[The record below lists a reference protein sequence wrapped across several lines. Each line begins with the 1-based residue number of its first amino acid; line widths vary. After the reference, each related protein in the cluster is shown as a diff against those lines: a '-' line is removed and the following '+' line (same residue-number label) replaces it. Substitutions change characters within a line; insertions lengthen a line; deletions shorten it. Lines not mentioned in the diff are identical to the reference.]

1 MFDKTM
7 DLIENEYSD
16 LASDI
21 SVMRLGPIDQELNV
35 LMSNAK
41 ICLQLSTREGFEVKV
56 SEALHKGVPVIVTRA
71 GGIPLQ
77 VKDGKSGF
85 LVDTGDYEKVAECM
99 YELFTDR
106 DLYAEMSEYAAAHVS
121 DEVSTVGNM
130 LSWLYLAD
138 TMTREDGKKLETNGA
153 WINDLA
159 REGAG
164 IPYEEGEPRLPRH
177 YKT

>member
-7 DLIENEYSD
+7 DLIENEYPD

-77 VKDGKSGF
+77 VEDGKSGF
-85 LVDTGDYEKVAECM
+85 WLTLAIMK
-99 YELFTDR
+99 R
-106 DLYAEMSEYAAAHVS
+106 W
-121 DEVSTVGNM
+121 
-130 LSWLYLAD
+130 LSICISCLL
-138 TMTREDGKKLETNGA
+138 
-153 WINDLA
+153 I
-159 REGAG
+159 G
-164 IPYEEGEPRLPRH
+164 ICTLR
-177 YKT
+177 